1 MFTSSMIQMLG
12 QNVPIK
18 NCLFGATSI
27 VNNSNKEKW
36 MYSGYGIAFGGSGSW
51 NFGNDFAENTVIFG
65 VDNSSSPHAD
75 NLNNNFLVLGEGD
88 TFGINGS
95 FGAPEKKVQF

>member
-36 MYSGYGIAFGGSGSW
+36 MYSGYGIAFDGKGEWS
-51 NFGNDFAENTVIFG
+51 FGNDYFVILG
-65 VDNSSSPHAD
+65 VDISSSSHADILNNSS
-75 NLNNNFLVLGEGD
+75 LVLGEGD